1 MSARQRLIPARAGAA
16 HVLAAIA
23 DGRSLDAALER
34 ARPRVAEAER
44 GLLQELAYGGIRFR
58 LRFAPLLR
66 ARLRRPFKPRDQDLE
81 ALLLVALYELA
92 MMRTPAHAAV
102 NGAVEA
108 VGALGKGWARGLVNG
123 VLRGVLRDPDAL
135 VAPADPRDAH
145 GWPAWLAEE
154 LVRDWPHE
162 WPDIAASGTARPPMT
177 VRVNLT
183 RVTRDAYIGRLREA
197 GIEARPGQAPAALT
211 LESPVA
217 VERLPG
223 FADGLVSVQDEA
235 AQWAS
240 LLLAAPAGGRV
251 LDACAAPG
259 GKTGHLAEIRPAPG
273 HIVAVESDPE
283 RAERLRG
290 GLARLSAGA
299 EVVTADAADTGAWW
313 DGRPF
318 DRILLDAPCSG
329 TGVIRRHPDIKLL
342 RRPADIDALVRT
354 QTRLLDALWPLL
366 APGGMLLYATCSI
379 LRRENAHQIGAF
391 VGRHDDAVPIPI
403 DPGTGRPDGA
413 GRQILPGESGMDG
426 FFYACLG
433 TNGVGGTVTGGA
445 DR

>member
-1 MSARQRLIPARAGAA
+1 MSSRQRLIPARAGAA
-16 HVLAAIA
+16 LVLAAIA

-34 ARPRVAEAER
+34 IRARVADADR
-44 GLLQELAYGGIRFR
+44 ALLQELAYGGVRFR
-58 LRFAPLLR
+58 LRFDPLLQ
-66 ARLRRPFKPRDQDLE
+66 ARLRRPFKPRDRDLE

-92 MMRTPAHAAV
+92 AMRTPAHAAV

-108 VGALGKGWARGLVNG
+108 AGALGKGWARGLING

-135 VAPADPRDAH
+135 VTPADPGVAH

-154 LVRDWPHE
+154 LAYDWPDA
-162 WPDIAASGTARPPMT
+162 WPDLAASGTARPPMT
-177 VRVNLT
+177 VRVNLA
-183 RVTRDAYIGRLREA
+183 RVTRAAYIERLRAA
-197 GIEARPGQAPAALT
+197 GIGARPGRAPASLT

-223 FADGLVSVQDEA
+223 FCDGLVSVQDEA

-240 LLLAAPAGGRV
+240 LLLAVPEGGRV

-259 GKTGHLAEIRPAPG
+259 GKTGHLAELRPAPAE
-273 HIVAVESDPE
+273 IVAVESDPD
-283 RAERLRG
+283 RAGRLREGLERL
-290 GLARLSAGA
+290 SVEA
-299 EVVTADAADTGAWW
+299 EVITADAADTATWW

-354 QTRLLDALWPLL
+354 QARLLHALWPLL

-379 LRRENAHQIGAF
+379 LRRENARQVEAF
-391 VGRHDDAVPIPI
+391 LRRQDEAVPMPVDPGVGRA
-403 DPGTGRPDGA
+403 DGA
-413 GRQILPGESGMDG
+413 GWQILPGESGMDG

-433 TNGVGGTVTGGA
+433 ADGAGDMRSGGA

>member
-1 MSARQRLIPARAGAA
+1 MPARQRLIPARAGAA
-16 HVLAAIA
+16 QVLSAIA

-34 ARPRVAEAER
+34 IRPRVEETER
-44 GLLQELAYGGIRFR
+44 ALLQELAYGGVRTR
-58 LRFAPLLR
+58 LRFEPLLR
-66 ARLRRPFKPRDQDLE
+66 ARLRRSFKPRDRDLE

-108 VGALGKGWARGLVNG
+108 AVALGKGWARGLING

-135 VAPADPRDAH
+135 VAPGDPGAAH
-145 GWPAWLAEE
+145 GWPAWLAGE
-154 LVRDWPHE
+154 LARDWPRD

-183 RVTRDAYIGRLREA
+183 RVTRDAYIARLREA
-197 GIEARPGQAPAALT
+197 GIASWPGQTPAALT
-211 LESPVA
+211 LDPPVA

-235 AQWAS
+235 AQWAT
-240 LLLAAPAGGRV
+240 LLLAVPEGGRV

-273 HIVAVESDPE
+273 HIVAVESDPG
-283 RAERLRG
+283 RTERLRD
-290 GLARLSAGA
+290 GLARLSADA
-299 EVVTADAADTGAWW
+299 EVIGADAIDTATWW
-313 DGRPF
+313 DGQPF

-342 RRPADIDALVRT
+342 RRSADIDALVQT
-354 QTRLLDALWPLL
+354 QARLLDALWPLL

-379 LRRENAHQIGAF
+379 LRRENAHQVEAF
-391 VGRHDDAVPIPI
+391 LRRHDNAVPVPI
-403 DPGTGRPDGA
+403 DSGTGRADGA
-413 GRQILPGESGMDG
+413 GRQIMPGESGMDG
-426 FFYACLG
+426 FFYARLRVSGADG
-433 TNGVGGTVTGGA
+433 TATGGA

>member
-16 HVLAAIA
+16 LVLAAIA

-34 ARPRVAEAER
+34 HRARVADADR
-44 GLLQELAYGGIRFR
+44 ALLQELAYGSARYR
-58 LRFAPLLR
+58 LRFEPVLN
-66 ARLRRPFKPRDQDLE
+66 ARLRRPFKPRDRDLE

-92 MMRTPAHAAV
+92 EMRTPSHAAV

-108 VGALGKGWARGLVNG
+108 AGALGKGWARGLING

-135 VAPADPRDAH
+135 RVPADPGAAH
-145 GWPAWLAEE
+145 AWPDWLATE
-154 LVRDWPHE
+154 LVRDWPRE

-177 VRVNLT
+177 VRVNLA
-183 RVTRDAYIGRLREA
+183 RLTRDAYLERLREA
-197 GIEARPGQAPAALT
+197 GIEARPGRAPAALT
-211 LESPVA
+211 LEPPLA

-223 FADGLVSVQDEA
+223 FAEGLVSVQDEA
-235 AQWAS
+235 AQWAT
-240 LLLAAPAGGRV
+240 LLLGVPEGGRV

-273 HIVAVESDPE
+273 HIIAVESEPE
-283 RAERLRG
+283 RAERLRS
-290 GLARLSAGA
+290 GLARLSADA
-299 EVVTADAADTGAWW
+299 EVIVADATDTPAWW

-342 RRPADIDALVRT
+342 RRPADIDALVET
-354 QTRLLDALWPLL
+354 QVRLLDALWPLL

-379 LRRENAHQIGAF
+379 LRRENAHQIESF
-391 VGRHDDAVPIPI
+391 FRRHRDAVPVPI
-403 DPGTGRPDGA
+403 DPGAGRVDGA

-426 FFYACLG
+426 FFYAYLRAD
-433 TNGVGGTVTGGA
+433 GA
-445 DR
+445 DGTADGAAGP

>member
-1 MSARQRLIPARAGAA
+1 MPARQRLIPARAAA
-16 HVLAAIA
+16 AQVLSAIA

-34 ARPRVAEAER
+34 TRPRVEDAER
-44 GLLQELAYGGIRFR
+44 ALLQELAYGGVRFR
-58 LRFAPLLR
+58 LRFEPLLR
-66 ARLRRPFKPRDQDLE
+66 ARLRRPFKPRDRDLE
-81 ALLLVALYELA
+81 GLLLVALYELA
-92 MMRTPAHAAV
+92 MMHTPSHAAV

-108 VGALGKGWARGLVNG
+108 AGALGKGWARGLING

-154 LVRDWPHE
+154 LARDWPQE
-162 WPDIAASGTARPPMT
+162 WPAIAASGTARPPMT
-177 VRVNLT
+177 VRVNLA
-183 RVTRDAYIGRLREA
+183 RVTRDAYIGRLLEA
-197 GIEARPGQAPAALT
+197 GIEARPGAAPAALT

-235 AQWAS
+235 AQWAT
-240 LLLAAPAGGRV
+240 LLLAVPEGGRV

-259 GKTGHLAEIRPAPG
+259 GKTGHLAELRPAPG
-273 HIVAVESDPE
+273 HIVAVESDAG
-283 RAERLRG
+283 RTERLRD
-290 GLARLSAGA
+290 GLARLSA
-299 EVVTADAADTGAWW
+299 EVEVIAADATATSSWW

-342 RRPADIDALVRT
+342 RRPADIDALVQT
-354 QTRLLDALWPLL
+354 QARLLDALWPLL

-379 LRRENAHQIGAF
+379 LRRENAHQVEAF
-391 VGRHDDAVPIPI
+391 LRRHDDAVPVPI
-403 DPGTGRPDGA
+403 DPGAGRADGA

-426 FFYACLG
+426 FFYACLRASG
-433 TNGVGGTVTGGA
+433 AAGIATGGA
-445 DR
+445 DQ

>member
-16 HVLAAIA
+16 LVLAAIA

-34 ARPRVAEAER
+34 TRARVADADR
-44 GLLQELAYGGIRFR
+44 ALLQELAYGGVRFR
-58 LRFAPLLR
+58 LRFEPVLH
-66 ARLRRPFKPRDQDLE
+66 ARLRRPFKPRDRDLE

-92 MMRTPAHAAV
+92 EMRTPSHAAV

-108 VGALGKGWARGLVNG
+108 AGALGKGWARGLING
-123 VLRGVLRDPDAL
+123 VLRGVLRDAGAL
-135 VAPADPRDAH
+135 VAPADPRAAH
-145 GWPAWLAEE
+145 GWPDWLAAE
-154 LVRDWPHE
+154 LARDWPQD

-177 VRVNLT
+177 VRVNLA
-183 RVTRDAYIGRLREA
+183 RLTRDTYLERLREA
-197 GIEARPGQAPAALT
+197 GIEARPGRAPAALT
-211 LESPVA
+211 LDPPVA

-235 AQWAS
+235 AQWAT
-240 LLLAAPAGGRV
+240 LLLAVPKGARV

-259 GKTGHLAEIRPAPG
+259 GKTGHLAEIRPAPD

-283 RAERLRG
+283 RVERLRG
-290 GLARLSAGA
+290 GLARLAADA
-299 EVVTADAADTGAWW
+299 EVITADATDIAAWW

-342 RRPADIDALVRT
+342 RRPADIDALVET
-354 QTRLLDALWPLL
+354 QARLLDALWSLL

-379 LRRENAHQIGAF
+379 LRRENAHQIEAF
-391 VGRHDDAVPIPI
+391 LRRHDDATPMPI
-403 DPGTGRPDGA
+403 DPGAGRPDGA

-426 FFYACLG
+426 FFYACLQA
-433 TNGVGGTVTGGA
+433 NGADESAGGGA

>member
-1 MSARQRLIPARAGAA
+1 MPARQRLMPARAGAA
-16 HVLAAIA
+16 QVLAGIA

-34 ARPRVAEAER
+34 TRPRIDEGER
-44 GLLQELAYGGIRFR
+44 ALLQELAYGAVRFR
-58 LRFAPLLR
+58 LRFEPLLR
-66 ARLRRPFKPRDQDLE
+66 SRLRRPFKPRDRDLE
-81 ALLLVALYELA
+81 GLLLVALYEIA
-92 MMRTPAHAAV
+92 MMRTPSHAAV

-108 VGALGKGWARGLVNG
+108 AGALGKGWARGLING

-135 VAPADPRDAH
+135 SVPADPREAH
-145 GWPAWLAEE
+145 GWPEWLAEE
-154 LVRDWPHE
+154 LEHDWPRE

-177 VRVNLT
+177 LRVNLA
-183 RVTRDAYIGRLREA
+183 RVPRDAYIERLHEA

-240 LLLAAPAGGRV
+240 LLLAVPPGGRV

-259 GKTGHLAEIRPAPG
+259 GKTGHLAEIRPAPD
-273 HIVAVESDPE
+273 HIVAVESDPA
-283 RAERLRG
+283 RAERLQE
-290 GLARLSAGA
+290 GLGRLSAAA
-299 EVVTADAADTGAWW
+299 EVIVADATDTAAWW

-342 RRPADIDALVRT
+342 RRPRDIDALVQT
-354 QTRLLDALWPLL
+354 QARLLDALWPLL

-379 LRRENAHQIGAF
+379 LRRENVHQVEAF
-391 VGRHDDAVPIPI
+391 LQRHDDAAPVSI
-403 DPGTGRPDGA
+403 DPGAGRADGP

-426 FFYACLG
+426 FFYACMRA
-433 TNGVGGTVTGGA
+433 NGSDGIATSGVQ
-445 DR
+445 R

>member
-16 HVLAAIA
+16 QVLAAIA

-34 ARPRVAEAER
+34 TRPRVEDADRA
-44 GLLQELAYGGIRFR
+44 LLQELAYGGVRFR
-58 LRFAPLLR
+58 LRFEPLLR
-66 ARLRRPFKPRDQDLE
+66 ARLRRPFKPRDRDLE

-92 MMRTPAHAAV
+92 MMRTPSHAAV

-108 VGALGKGWARGLVNG
+108 AGALGKGWARGLING
-123 VLRGVLRDPDAL
+123 LLRGVLRDPDAL
-135 VAPADPRDAH
+135 VAPADPRAAH
-145 GWPAWLAEE
+145 GWPGWLAEE
-154 LVRDWPHE
+154 LARDWPQE

-177 VRVNLT
+177 VRVNLA
-183 RVTRDAYIGRLREA
+183 RVTRDAYIERLRDA
-197 GIEARPGQAPAALT
+197 GIEARTGQAPAALT

-223 FADGLVSVQDEA
+223 FGDGLVSVQDEA

-240 LLLAAPAGGRV
+240 LLLAVPEGARV

-259 GKTGHLAEIRPAPG
+259 GKTGHLAEILPAPR
-273 HIVAVESDPE
+273 HIVAVESDPD

-290 GLARLSAGA
+290 GLARLSADA
-299 EVVTADAADTGAWW
+299 EVVAADATDTAAWW
-313 DGRPF
+313 DGRSF

-342 RRPADIDALVRT
+342 RREKDIDALVQT
-354 QTRLLDALWPLL
+354 QARLLDALWPLL

-379 LRRENAHQIGAF
+379 LRRENARQVEAF
-391 VGRHDDAVPIPI
+391 LERHDDAAAIPVN
-403 DPGTGRPDGA
+403 PPAGRRDGA
-413 GRQILPGESGMDG
+413 GWQLLPGESGMDG
-426 FFYACLG
+426 FFYACVG
-433 TNGVGGTVTGGA
+433 RDHAGGVPPGSG